1 MNPFNQI
8 GKNIRLRRESAG
20 LTQSELAEK
29 LFVSFQ
35 AVSAWERGQSVPDLE
50 NAIRI
55 AQLFGISVD
64 ALLKDDDRELL
75 VGIDGGGTKTE
86 FVSFYAD
93 GTVINRVVTEGSNP
107 NDVGAEACIATLC
120 EGLSRLLQGSIPK
133 AVFAGIAGA
142 GAGDWKKLLSKA
154 LSEKIG
160 TTVWVDSDAAC
171 VLSLAPD
178 PRRSAMVISGTGSCL
193 FVRREGEM
201 IRLGGWG
208 QLFDESGS
216 AYDVGKDGMRHA
228 LAVED
233 GLEMKT
239 LVSEKFY
246 EKFGSPLF
254 ASIPMIYEKGRAFI
268 ASLAPLVCDA
278 AESGDAKGIEIL
290 EKNAAHLARLLQ
302 SAKERYGADEFI
314 CGGGFFRNQTFR
326 KMVEEKSACTLK
338 FPKLPPVCGACIEAL
353 CRADRAIPE
362 DFRINFEKS
371 YGGKYA
377 EN

>member
-1 MNPFNQI
+1 MNPFDQI
-8 GKNIRLRRESAG
+8 GKNIRLRREAQG
-20 LTQSELAEK
+20 LTQSDLAEK

-50 NAIRI
+50 NAVRI

-64 ALLKDDDRELL
+64 ALLKDGDRELL

-86 FVSFYAD
+86 FVSFYED
-93 GTVINRVVTEGSNP
+93 GTVVSRVVTQGSNP
-107 NDVGAEACIATLC
+107 NDVGEEACIATLC
-120 EGLSRLLQGSIPK
+120 DGLSRLLQGVIPK

-142 GAGDWKKLLSKA
+142 GAGDWKSLLSKA

-160 TTVWVDSDAAC
+160 TTVWVDTDAAC

-178 PRRSAMVISGTGSCL
+178 PRRSAMVISGTGSCV
-193 FVRREGEM
+193 FVRRAEKL

-216 AYDVGKDGMRHA
+216 AYDVGKDGMRHT

-233 GLEMKT
+233 GLEKSS
-239 LVSEKFY
+239 LVSEKYY
-246 EKFGSPLF
+246 EKLGEPIF

-278 AESGDAKGIEIL
+278 AEQGDAKAIEIM
-290 EKNAAHLARLLQ
+290 EKNAAHLARLLL
-302 SAKERYGADEFI
+302 SAKERYGAEKFI
-314 CGGGFFRNQTFR
+314 CGGGFFRNEAFR
-326 KMVEEKSACTLK
+326 KMVEEKSACTLIS
-338 FPKLPPVCGACIEAL
+338 PKNPPVFGACIEAM
-353 CRADRAIPE
+353 CRIGLTIPE